1 MSVVLAFRLV
11 TVMLLWALCYPL
23 ITIGLDL
30 APHLAFATMR
40 AGIAGTALL
49 AIAVILRRPLPR
61 DARSWAVLSLV
72 GLGSTGFG
80 FLGMFHAAEFISPGL
95 ATVIANTQP
104 LIAAVFAHALLKEKL
119 RAWGWVGLA
128 LGFAGIATIAAP
140 SLNSEIS
147 ASHWVGIAYI
157 TLAATGVSVGNTGM
171 KLLPR
176 GTDTLVAMGLQLL
189 LGAVPLALLSTAT
202 EDWSRVTWS
211 SPSFVLVLV
220 VLAVFGTS
228 LAFWLWFSA
237 LSQIALNRANAFT
250 FLVPIFGL
258 FIGAAAFGERLG
270 WPQVAGAVLVILAI
284 LLVQLCGLTSA
295 CPESADRC

>member
-40 AGIAGTALL
+40 AGIAGIVLL
-49 AIAVILRRPLPR
+49 AIAVILHRPLPR

-80 FLGMFHAAEFISPGL
+80 FLGMFHAAEFVSPGL
-95 ATVIANTQP
+95 ATVVANAQP
-104 LIAAVFAHALLKEKL
+104 LLAAVLAHSFLKERL
-119 RAWGWVGLA
+119 TGRGWAGLA
-128 LGFAGIATIAAP
+128 LGFAGIVSIAAP
-140 SLNSEIS
+140 GLGTGIATSY
-147 ASHWVGIAYI
+147 WVGIAYI
-157 TLAATGVSVGNTGM
+157 TLAAAGVSVGNIGM
-171 KLLPR
+171 KLLPAR
-176 GTDTLVAMGLQLL
+176 MDALAVMGIQLL
-189 LGAVPLALLSTAT
+189 LGAVPLALLSAAT
-202 EDWSRVTWS
+202 EDWGRVTWS

-220 VLAVFGTS
+220 ALAVFGTS

-258 FIGAAAFGERLG
+258 FIGAVAFGERLG
-270 WPQVAGAVLVILAI
+270 WPQVAGAVLVIFAI
-284 LLVQLCGLTSA
+284 LLVQLRGLA
-295 CPESADRC
+295 GARPESADRW